1 MARRRL
7 KHTFD
12 SIVSPPSDKDV
23 LLHIDMRALGL
34 AFNSR
39 GGTSHWRLPL
49 KHTSVQSAAAHDGCV
64 LTSGGDRDKIGVS
77 VMPAHSNMH
86 ESLCVQPPI
95 TDELALRVLFDGYV
109 HCMSRHLWG

>member
-1 MARRRL
+1 MARKRL

-12 SIVSPPSDKDV
+12 SIASPPSDKDV

-39 GGTSHWRLPL
+39 GLLPIDGEVISCGTSHWRLPL
-49 KHTSVQSAAAHDGCV
+49 KHTSVQSAAAHGGCV
-64 LTSGGDRDKIGVS
+64 LTSGGDSDEVGVS

-86 ESLCVQPPI
+86 ESLCV
-95 TDELALRVLFDGYV
+95 
-109 HCMSRHLWG
+109 